1 MEKNLFEKWRDKELP
16 EEIQEKTDGF
26 SSQGKS
32 YEEKIFRAGFHCGAE
47 INKIKEVLGI
57 AD

>member
-16 EEIQEKTDGF
+16 EEIQNQTDGF

-32 YEEKIFRAGFHCGAE
+32 YEEKIFRAGFHCGVE